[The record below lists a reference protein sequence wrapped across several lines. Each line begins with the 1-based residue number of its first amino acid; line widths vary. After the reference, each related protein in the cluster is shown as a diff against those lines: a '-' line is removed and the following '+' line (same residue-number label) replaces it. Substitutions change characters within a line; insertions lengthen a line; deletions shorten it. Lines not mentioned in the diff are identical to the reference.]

1 MTHVVAV
8 VLLPLGTGETAR
20 LNALRETVGVGLP
33 VAWRGRGVMAPHSG
47 APYLEG
53 VGNGFKRAKAFL
65 SDPGHSP
72 GAAGV
77 PQ

>member
-33 VAWRGRGVMAPHSG
+33 VVLAGRGRDRRLTLIASRRTAM
-47 APYLEG
+47 
-53 VGNGFKRAKAFL
+53 KAT
-65 SDPGHSP
+65 SII
-72 GAAGV
+72 
-77 PQ
+77 

>member
-20 LNALRETVGVGLP
+20 LNALRETVG
-33 VAWRGRGVMAPHSG
+33 AGRLSWQVEGVIAPHSG

-53 VGNGFKRAKAFL
+53 VGKGFKRAKAFL